1 MKHHTKA
8 ARRLRK
14 LPTEAE
20 QRLWS
25 RLRGEQLDIAFRRQH
40 PVKGYIVDFYAP
52 IVKLAVE
59 CDGGQH
65 ATAGIREKI
74 RTRVL
79 IGQGISVLRFW
90 NNEIL
95 GNTDGVVF
103 AIQTV
108 CAHLAP
114 QTPTLS
120 LPLSGGGNAS
130 GAIVLQ
136 DLNLVLAENR
146 R

>member
-1 MKHHTKA
+1 M
-8 ARRLRK
+8 
-14 LPTEAE
+14 
-20 QRLWS
+20 
-25 RLRGEQLDIAFRRQH
+25 
-40 PVKGYIVDFYAP
+40 
-52 IVKLAVE
+52 KLAIE

-65 ATAGIREKI
+65 ATAGIREEF

-90 NNEIL
+90 NNEVL
-95 GNTDGVVF
+95 GNTGGVVL

-120 LPLSGGGNAS
+120 LPLPGRGDAS

-136 DLNLVLAENR
+136 DLNLVLAENQR
-146 R
+146 

>member
-25 RLRGEQLDIAFRRQH
+25 RFRGEQSGVAFRRQH

-52 IVKLAVE
+52 IVKLVIE
-59 CDGGQH
+59 CDDGQH
-65 ATAGIREKI
+65 ATAGIREEI

-90 NNEIL
+90 NNEVL
-95 GNTDGVVF
+95 GNTDGVVL

-114 QTPTLS
+114 RTPTLS
-120 LPLSGGGNAS
+120 LPLPGRG
-130 GAIVLQ
+130 
-136 DLNLVLAENR
+136 DLP
-146 R
+146 